1 MADKKSFSE
10 VEFKYWGDYRMRMS
24 KAQGAEEVKKIF
36 SMIVADMVKDID
48 FNLDPVYGE
57 FNGDFEV
64 EMNGDTKYRVAP
76 KIKDD
81 LIYIDLI
88 QNSDLPAIL
97 DKYAEFAVNKII
109 HLSKREPIENGKK
122 IIHQ

>member
-1 MADKKSFSE
+1 
-10 VEFKYWGDYRMRMS
+10 
-24 KAQGAEEVKKIF
+24 
-36 SMIVADMVKDID
+36 MIVADMVKDID